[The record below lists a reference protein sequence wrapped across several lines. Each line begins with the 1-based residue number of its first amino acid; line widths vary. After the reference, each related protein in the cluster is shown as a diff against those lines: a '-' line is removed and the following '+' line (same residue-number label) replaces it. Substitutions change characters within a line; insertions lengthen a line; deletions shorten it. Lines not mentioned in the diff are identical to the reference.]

1 MSVQPFGGG
10 AIWAGRQGIH
20 YYDGIQVTNLI
31 AAKLGDVWKNSI
43 NSFDPSKYRMW
54 SMVNRNHYMLFIEN
68 LAPTLAIVKGNVS
81 TTPTSW
87 CVVINMTT
95 RAVSFMTN
103 INFRGA
109 ITLPASTGKNVWY
122 LVNGRVTGESS
133 DHAFI
138 ADGEALF
145 AEEGRDPIISDPAT
159 VTGNFITNPSF
170 ETNAF
175 FWSAFGTSTI
185 LSNATQAKFGTR
197 SGLLTINDANNFVQS
212 SSVTLTAATY
222 TASTWL
228 WIDPASSI
236 TSVQLSHAGS
246 FDGVEGVQGGDP
258 FVKGQWIRLWRTL
271 TPAAVLT
278 GVYRFTFI
286 GAAPGD
292 KVWIDGVQIEAGS
305 VATTYCDGTQPWCYW
320 TGAAH
325 ASTSGR
331 VTTIAGPDWFFESK
345 KFDAGAALRLKRIKQ
360 LAIHFL
366 SQGDGIA
373 VDTVLGL
380 NNIGTT
386 LTAYFPA
393 SVFTWD
399 TLRTS
404 VPTWVALK
412 NQFSTWNSIVSAVFI
427 PKRVR
432 FLKRS
437 QHFSFRLYAR
447 STSVTRAR
455 IGPYEIGYKLMRPG
469 RV

>member
-1 MSVQPFGGG
+1 VAGIPVTAGSVYTLGAWAKGAAGGESVRAGLQWWNAGG
-10 AIWAGRQGIH
+10 AFISRTDGTATVLTAAYGQVVSLTATAPVGTAFASVSVLKTAVSAATFNI
-20 YYDGIQVTNLI
+20 DGIQLEQ
-31 AAKLGDVWKNSI
+31 AA
-43 NSFDPSKYRMW
+43 
-54 SMVNRNHYMLFIEN
+54 
-68 LAPTLAIVKGNVS
+68 A
-81 TTPTSW
+81 
-87 CVVINMTT
+87 
-95 RAVSFMTN
+95 
-103 INFRGA
+103 
-109 ITLPASTGKNVWY
+109 
-122 LVNGRVTGESS
+122 
-133 DHAFI
+133 
-138 ADGEALF
+138 
-145 AEEGRDPIISDPAT
+145 
-159 VTGNFITNPSF
+159 
-170 ETNAF
+170 
-175 FWSAFGTSTI
+175 
-185 LSNATQAKFGTR
+185 
-197 SGLLTINDANNFVQS
+197 
-212 SSVTLTAATY
+212 
-222 TASTWL
+222 
-228 WIDPASSI
+228 
-236 TSVQLSHAGS
+236 
-246 FDGVEGVQGGDP
+246 
-258 FVKGQWIRLWRTL
+258 
-271 TPAAVLT
+271 
-278 GVYRFTFI
+278 
-286 GAAPGD
+286 
-292 KVWIDGVQIEAGS
+292 
-305 VATTYCDGTQPWCYW
+305 ATTYCDGTQPWCYW

-325 ASTSGR
+325 ASASGR